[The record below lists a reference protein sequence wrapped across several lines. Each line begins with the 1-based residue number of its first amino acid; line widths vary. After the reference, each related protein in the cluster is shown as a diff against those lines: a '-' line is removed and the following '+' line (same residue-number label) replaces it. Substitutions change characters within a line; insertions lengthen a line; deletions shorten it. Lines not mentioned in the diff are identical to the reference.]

1 MADEAKLREYLKRT
15 TADLRATRRRLRTVE
30 ARGHEPL
37 AIVGMSCRF
46 PGGVRSPQE
55 LWELVA
61 AGEDA
66 ISPFPTD
73 RGWDLEALYDPD
85 VARAGTSYVREGG
98 FIDGV
103 GDFDAAFFGI
113 SPREALAMDP
123 QQRLLLETS
132 WEALEDADIDPTS
145 LRGSRTGV
153 FTGVAESNYGAGR
166 WSSSKELQGY
176 WLTGGTGSVASG
188 RVAYV
193 LGLEGPAVSVD
204 TACSSSLVALHF
216 ACQALRRG
224 ECTLALAGGA
234 SVMVGPRMFVE
245 ISHQRGLASDGRCKS
260 FAQAADGTGW
270 GEGVGVVVL
279 ERLEDARR
287 HGHRVLAVVRGSAVN
302 QDGASNG
309 LTAPNGPSQQRVIHQ
324 ALLDAQLSEGD
335 VDAVE
340 AHGTGT
346 VLGDP
351 IEAQAL
357 LATYGQRRT
366 QARPLWLGSIKSNI
380 GHTMCAAGVA
390 GVIKMTMALQHEVLP
405 QTLHVDSPSAQVDWS
420 AGAVSL
426 LREPVPWPRNGEG
439 SQNTRRRAAV
449 SSFGIS
455 GTNAHVILEVAPVED
470 GEAPAQDEVA
480 PVEDGVA
487 PVEDGVAPV
496 EDGVA
501 PVEDGV
507 APVEDGV
514 APVEDGVAPVEDGV
528 APVEDGVAPVEDGV
542 APVEDGVAPVEDG
555 VAPVEDGVAPVED
568 GVAPVED
575 GVAPV
580 EDGVAPV
587 EDEEAPARDGE
598 APAHE
603 DPAPAADNSA
613 LGAVVIPW
621 VVSAKDERA
630 LRAQAGRML
639 GFLEGA
645 PEASPRDVGRS
656 LLNRAAL
663 EHRGVVVGGEREE
676 LLAGLGALARGESSA
691 GVVEGAADLD
701 GGVVF
706 VFAGHGSQWEGMAV
720 ELLDRSAVFAEA
732 VRECGEALAE
742 FVDWSVEGVLRG
754 APGAPALERIDVVQ
768 PVLFAVMVSLARL
781 WGACGVRPT
790 AVVGHSQGEVA
801 AAHVAGG
808 LSLRDAARVVA
819 VRSRMLSGLT
829 GHGGV
834 ASVAQGVEQ
843 VRERLRRWGGRL
855 VVAGVNGPRSVGVA
869 GEREALLEFLEEC
882 AAEEWRAREVPGA
895 TAAGHTQYVEVYREE
910 VLEVLAQVAPRAGE
924 VSFYSTVTGGL
935 LDTAELDA
943 GYWYRNLR
951 ETVEFERVTRAL
963 LGEGYRTFIEV
974 SPHPV
979 LSVGIQETA
988 EEALAERVPAEG
1000 APPEGA
1006 QGRDDSPS
1014 ARAFAAP
1021 SVAAIGSLRRG
1032 EGGPRRFFASLA
1044 EAWVRGVAVDFR
1056 PLFAGGPTRRVGL
1069 PKYAFQR
1076 ERYWLAAQAG
1086 AGDLA
1091 AAGQASAEHP
1101 LLGARVALAERDGWL
1116 FTGRLSLQS
1125 HAWLADHAARG
1136 VVLLPGTAFVEL
1148 ALHAGAQVGCELVQ
1162 ELTLEEP
1169 MVLGEGEEVQVQL
1182 TVGAPDQAG
1191 CRAVEVYSRVTDG
1204 AAEGVLAGEGW
1215 TRNAGGTL
1223 APGAALTAGGTL
1235 APEGTLAAGG
1245 AGDRDGRVRAG
1256 LGGDLDGLNG
1266 GLGGS
1271 GSDLDGSGGV
1281 LAGAVWPPA
1290 GAVEVAVADLYE
1302 RLAAGGFDYGPEF
1315 RCLRGVWRR
1324 GEDLFAE
1331 VSLSEEQRVQGQSFG
1346 LHPALLDA
1354 ALHALAA
1361 TGLGEPGG
1369 APGGPRLPFAWGG
1382 VSLHATGASAL
1393 RVHLS
1398 PTGGGGVSLKAAD
1411 GAGAGV
1417 LSAHSLAL
1425 RPISAEQLGRMRRDA
1440 PQQVLCVEW
1449 APVSRGPA
1457 VAGDRLVLLEER
1469 DGALAG
1475 ALRAAAVEFEVYEDL
1490 ASLGGAVQEVA
1501 AAPRVVLVDAREWVR
1516 GGVVDA
1522 VHASTHEALRV
1533 AQAWLAEERLAAC
1546 RLAVVTGGAVAVGA
1560 EEGLPGLA
1568 QAGVWGLV
1576 RVAQAENPGR
1586 FALVDLDGAQTS
1598 WEALPEALL
1607 ASGTEEHQLAIREGG
1622 VFAPRLAP
1630 VAPAGA
1636 LRGGAGEG
1644 GSVDGAEGGPVG
1656 EVAEGGPVGED
1667 AARGGPALEVDGTVL
1682 LTGGTGELGALL
1694 ARHLVVAHGVRHLLL
1709 TSRQGPQAPGAAE
1722 LQAELGERGAS
1733 VRVAACDVADREQLR
1748 TLLASVSQEHP
1759 LRAVVHAAGVLD
1771 DGVVGSL
1778 TAERI
1783 DGVLAPKVD
1792 GAWHLHELTEHTE
1805 LSAFVLFSSLAGVLG
1820 GSGQGNY
1827 AAANTFLD
1835 ALAAARR
1842 ACGLTGCSI
1851 AWGPWEQTGG
1861 MASTLREVDRVR
1873 IARSGVVPLSAAEG
1887 LEMFDAAHALGEP
1900 LVVAARLN
1908 RAVLRG
1914 FAEAGALPS
1923 VWRGL
1928 VRAPLRRGAGTERGS
1943 LARRLASAS
1952 THERPRI
1959 VLDTVRAHA
1968 ATVLGHASPAAIEAR
1983 QPFKELGFDSLAAVE
1998 FRNRLSAAAELN
2010 LPATLVFDYPTPA
2023 LVAEHLVG
2031 VLASGAATAGV
2042 SVEAEMVELERR
2054 LSAIATDETARAR
2067 LTVRLGAFLAGL
2079 NGGQATAE
2087 DDEDVRSATV
2097 EDVFELIDRELG
2109 ALEGA
2114 GGGDGA

>member
-1 MADEAKLREYLKRT
+1 MADEAKLREYLKRA
-15 TADLRATRRRLRTVE
+15 TADLRKTRRRLRAIE
-30 ARGHEPL
+30 GRGREPL
-37 AIVGMSCRF
+37 AIVGMGCRY
-46 PGGVRSPQE
+46 PGGGRVGEGRVGGARVGGGRVGGGPISSPQE

-153 FTGVAESNYGAGR
+153 FTGVAESHYGAGR

-204 TACSSSLVALHF
+204 TACSSSLVALHL

-234 SVMVGPRMFVE
+234 TVMVGPGMFVE
-245 ISHQRGLASDGRCKS
+245 IAHQRGLASDGRCKS

-357 LATYGQRRT
+357 LATYGQRGT
-366 QARPLWLGSIKSNI
+366 QAQPLWLGSIKSNI

-405 QTLHVDSPSAQVDWS
+405 RTLHVDSPSAQVDWS

-439 SQNTRRRAAV
+439 SQSTRRRAAV

-455 GTNAHVILEVAPVED
+455 GTNAHVILEEAPAEDGVAPGQD
-470 GEAPAQDEVA
+470 GEAPTQDEVA
-480 PVEDGVA
+480 PAQNEVVPAQD
-487 PVEDGVAPV
+487 DQ
-496 EDGVA
+496 
-501 PVEDGV
+501 
-507 APVEDGV
+507 
-514 APVEDGVAPVEDGV
+514 
-528 APVEDGVAPVEDGV
+528 
-542 APVEDGVAPVEDG
+542 
-555 VAPVEDGVAPVED
+555 
-568 GVAPVED
+568 
-575 GVAPV
+575 
-580 EDGVAPV
+580 
-587 EDEEAPARDGE
+587 APAQDG
-598 APAHE
+598 PALAQ
-603 DPAPAADNSA
+603 DNPPAADN
-613 LGAVVIPW
+613 GAVGAGVVPW

-645 PEASPRDVGRS
+645 PEVSPRDVGRS
-656 LLNRAAL
+656 LLDRAAL
-663 EHRGVVVGGEREE
+663 ERRGVVVGGEQEE
-676 LLAGLGALARGESSA
+676 LLASLGALARGESSA
-691 GVVEGAADLD
+691 GVVEGTADLD

-706 VFAGHGSQWEGMAV
+706 VFAGQGSQWEGMGV
-720 ELLDRSAVFAEA
+720 ELLDCSPVFAQA
-732 VRECGEALAE
+732 LRECEEALAE

-754 APGAPALERIDVVQ
+754 LPGTPALERIEVVQ

-781 WGACGVRPT
+781 WSACGVRPA
-790 AVVGHSQGEVA
+790 AVVGHSQGEIA

-808 LSLRDAARVVA
+808 LSLPDAARVVA
-819 VRSRMLSGLT
+819 LRSQMLAGLV
-829 GHGGV
+829 GQGAV
-834 ASVAQGVEQ
+834 ASVGQGVEQ
-843 VRERLRRWGGRL
+843 VRKRLRRWGGRL
-855 VVAGVNGPRSVGVA
+855 VVAGVNGPRSVAVA
-869 GEREALLEFLEEC
+869 GEREALLELLQEC
-882 AAEEWRAREVPGA
+882 AAEGLRAREVPGTVA
-895 TAAGHTQYVEVYREE
+895 SHSQYVERYREE
-910 VLEVLAQVAPRAGE
+910 VLEVLAQVEPRAGE
-924 VSFYSTVTGGL
+924 VPFYSTVTGGPFP
-935 LDTAELDA
+935 TAELDA
-943 GYWYRNLR
+943 RYWYRNLR

-979 LSVGIQETA
+979 LSVGVQETA
-988 EEALAERVPAEG
+988 EEALAEGASAAGVPAGG
-1000 APPEGA
+1000 ASAGGVPAAGA
-1006 QGRDDSPS
+1006 QGRGDSPG

-1032 EGGPRRFFASLA
+1032 EGGPRRFLASLA
-1044 EAWVRGVAVDFR
+1044 EAWVRGVEVDFR
-1056 PLFAGGPTRRVGL
+1056 PLFAGGPARRVGL

-1125 HAWLADHAARG
+1125 HAWLADHAAMG

-1169 MVLGEGEEVQVQL
+1169 LVLGEGEEVQVQL

-1204 AAEGVLAGEGW
+1204 ADEGVVAREGW

-1223 APGAALTAGGTL
+1223 APEAALASEGTLAPGGTL
-1235 APEGTLAAGG
+1235 AGG
-1245 AGDRDGRVRAG
+1245 
-1256 LGGDLDGLNG
+1256 
-1266 GLGGS
+1266 
-1271 GSDLDGSGGV
+1271 
-1281 LAGAVWPPA
+1281 VWPPT

-1302 RLAAGGFDYGPEF
+1302 RLAAGGLEYGPEF
-1315 RCLRGVWRR
+1315 RCLRSVWRR
-1324 GEDLFAE
+1324 GEELFAE
-1331 VSLSEEQRVQGQSFG
+1331 VSLSEEQRAQGESFG

-1361 TGLGEPGG
+1361 TTGSGEPGDE
-1369 APGGPRLPFAWGG
+1369 PEGPPLPFAWSG
-1382 VSLHATGASAL
+1382 VSRHATGASAL
-1393 RVHLS
+1393 RVQLS
-1398 PTGGGGVSLKAAD
+1398 PTGGGGVSLRAAD
-1411 GAGAGV
+1411 SAGAEV
-1417 LSAHSLAL
+1417 LAVRSLAL

-1449 APVSRGPA
+1449 APVSCGAPA
-1457 VAGDRLVLLEER
+1457 AGDRLALLGGR
-1469 DGALAG
+1469 DGPLAS
-1475 ALRAAAVEFEVYEDL
+1475 ALRTAGVECEVYEDL
-1490 ASLGGAVQEVA
+1490 ASLSGAVQEAA
-1501 AAPRVVLVDAREWVR
+1501 AAPRVVLVDAREWVS

-1522 VHASTHEALRV
+1522 VHASTHEALAV

-1560 EEGLPGLA
+1560 EEELPGLA

-1586 FALVDLDGAQTS
+1586 FALVDLDGAQAS

-1607 ASGTEEHQLAIREGG
+1607 AAGTEEHQLAIREGG
-1622 VFAPRLAP
+1622 VCAPRLAP
-1630 VAPAGA
+1630 G
-1636 LRGGAGEG
+1636 
-1644 GSVDGAEGGPVG
+1644 
-1656 EVAEGGPVGED
+1656 
-1667 AARGGPALEVDGTVL
+1667 AARGGPALGVDGTVL

-1709 TSRQGPQAPGAAE
+1709 ASRQGPQAPGAAE

-1759 LRAVVHAAGVLD
+1759 LRAVVHAAGALD

-1805 LSAFVLFSSLAGVLG
+1805 LSAFVLFSSLAGVVG

-1842 ACGLTGCSI
+1842 ARGLAGCSI
-1851 AWGPWEQTGG
+1851 AWGPWEQRGG

-1887 LEMFDAAHALGEP
+1887 LEMFDVAHALGEP

-1908 RAVLRG
+1908 RPVLRG
-1914 FAEAGALPS
+1914 FAQAGALPS

-1928 VRAPLRRGAGTERGS
+1928 VRAPLRRGAGAERGS
-1943 LARRLASAS
+1943 LARRLARAS
-1952 THERPRI
+1952 THERGRI

-1968 ATVLGHASPAAIEAR
+1968 ATVLGHTSPAAVEAR
-1983 QPFKELGFDSLAAVE
+1983 QTFKELGFDSLAAVE
-1998 FRNRLSAAAELN
+1998 FRNRLSAVAELN
-2010 LPATLVFDYPTPA
+2010 LPATLVFDHPTPA
-2023 LVAEHLVG
+2023 QVAEHLVER
-2031 VLASGAATAGV
+2031 LASGAATAGV

-2054 LSAIATDETARAR
+2054 LAAIAADEAARAR

-2079 NGGQATAE
+2079 NGGQATAK
-2087 DDEDVRSATV
+2087 DDEDVRSATAQ
-2097 EDVFELIDRELG
+2097 DVFELIDRELG

>member
-1 MADEAKLREYLKRT
+1 MADEAQLREYLKRA
-15 TADLRATRRRLRTVE
+15 TADLRRTRRRLHAIE
-30 ARGHEPL
+30 GRGHEPL
-37 AIVGMSCRF
+37 AIVGMSCRY
-46 PGGVRSPQE
+46 PGGVRSPQD
-55 LWELVA
+55 LWELVERGA
-61 AGEDA
+61 DV

-85 VARAGTSYVREGG
+85 LSRAGTSYVREGG

-103 GDFDAAFFGI
+103 GDFDAAFFRIG
-113 SPREALAMDP
+113 SREALAMDP

-153 FTGVAESNYGAGR
+153 FTGVASSNYGAGR

-176 WLTGGTGSVASG
+176 WLTGGAGSVASG

-193 LGLEGPAVSVD
+193 FGLEGPAISVD
-204 TACSSSLVALHF
+204 TACSSSLVALHL

-224 ECTLALAGGA
+224 ECALALAGGA
-234 SVMVGPRMFVE
+234 SVMVGPGMFVE

-279 ERLEDARR
+279 ERLQDAHR

-357 LATYGQRRT
+357 LATYGLRHTPAQ
-366 QARPLWLGSIKSNI
+366 PLWLGSIKSNI
-380 GHTMCAAGVA
+380 GHTLCAAGVA

-426 LREPVPWPRNGEG
+426 LREPVPWSRSGGGSEG
-439 SQNTRRRAAV
+439 GRRRAGV

-455 GTNAHVILEVAPVED
+455 GTNAHLILE
-470 GEAPAQDEVA
+470 EAPPHVEAASARGEDASAQDEA
-480 PVEDGVA
+480 ASARGEYTPA
-487 PVEDGVAPV
+487 K
-496 EDGVA
+496 
-501 PVEDGV
+501 
-507 APVEDGV
+507 
-514 APVEDGVAPVEDGV
+514 
-528 APVEDGVAPVEDGV
+528 
-542 APVEDGVAPVEDG
+542 
-555 VAPVEDGVAPVED
+555 
-568 GVAPVED
+568 
-575 GVAPV
+575 
-580 EDGVAPV
+580 
-587 EDEEAPARDGE
+587 DEEASAQDE
-598 APAHE
+598 
-603 DPAPAADNSA
+603 PAPAAA
-613 LGAVVIPW
+613 RGTLGAGVVPW
-621 VVSAKDERA
+621 VVSAREERA

-639 GFLEGA
+639 EFLEEGA
-645 PEASPRDVGRS
+645 PEASPQDVGRS
-656 LLNRAAL
+656 LLGRAAL
-663 EHRGVVVGGEREE
+663 ERRGVVVGGDRDE
-676 LLAGLGALARGESSA
+676 LLAGLGALTRGESSA

-706 VFAGHGSQWEGMAV
+706 VFAGQGSQWEGMAV
-720 ELLDRSAVFAEA
+720 ELLDCSPVFAEA
-732 VRECGEALAE
+732 MRACGEALAE

-754 APGAPALERIDVVQ
+754 TPGAPSLERIEVVQ
-768 PVLFAVMVSLARL
+768 PALFAVMVSLARL
-781 WGACGVRPT
+781 WGACGVRPA
-790 AVVGHSQGEVA
+790 AVVGHSQGEIA

-808 LSLRDAARVVA
+808 LSLGDAARVVA
-819 VRSRMLSGLT
+819 LRSRMLAGLV
-829 GHGGV
+829 GHGAV

-843 VRERLRRWGGRL
+843 VRERLQRWGGRL

-869 GEREALLEFLEEC
+869 GDREALLEFLQEC
-882 AAEEWRAREVPGA
+882 TAEGLRAREVPGTVA
-895 TAAGHTQYVEVYREE
+895 SHSQYVEVYREE
-910 VLEVLAQVAPRAGE
+910 VLEVLAQVAPRSGE
-924 VSFYSTVTGGL
+924 VSFYSTVTGGP

-963 LGEGYRTFIEV
+963 LGEGHRAFIEI

-979 LSVGIQETA
+979 LSMGVQETA
-988 EEALAERVPAEG
+988 EEVLAEWMPAEG
-1000 APPEGA
+1000 ALAESALAEGA
-1006 QGRDDSPS
+1006 PAAEAQRRGAAG
-1014 ARAFAAP
+1014 ARALAAPNLAAP

-1032 EGGPRRFFASLA
+1032 EGGPRRFLASLA

-1056 PLFAGGPTRRVGL
+1056 PLFAGRPTRRVGL

-1204 AAEGVLAGEGW
+1204 ADEGVLAGEGW

-1223 APGAALTAGGTL
+1223 APQGTL
-1235 APEGTLAAGG
+1235 APGG
-1245 AGDRDGRVRAG
+1245 AGDWNGRVRAG

-1266 GLGGS
+1266 GLDGS

-1281 LAGAVWPPA
+1281 LAGGVWPPA

-1302 RLAAGGFDYGPEF
+1302 RLAAGGLDYGPEF
-1315 RCLRGVWRR
+1315 QCLRGVWRQ

-1331 VSLSEEQRVQGQSFG
+1331 VSLSEEQRAQGELFV

-1361 TGLGEPGG
+1361 SGLDEPEGL
-1369 APGGPRLPFAWGG
+1369 PEGPRLPFAWDG
-1382 VSLHATGASAL
+1382 VSVRAVGASTL

-1398 PTGGGGVSLKAAD
+1398 PTGGGRVSLKAAD
-1411 GAGAGV
+1411 SAGAEV
-1417 LSAHSLAL
+1417 LAARSLVL

-1440 PQQVLCVEW
+1440 PQQVLGVEW
-1449 APVSRGPA
+1449 VPVSGGAP
-1457 VAGDRLVLLEER
+1457 VAGDCLALLGGQG
-1469 DGALAG
+1469 GALADG
-1475 ALRAAAVEFEVYEDL
+1475 LRAAGVECEVYDDL
-1490 ASLGGAVQEVA
+1490 ASLGRAVQEAA

-1516 GGVVDA
+1516 GGVADA
-1522 VHASTHEALRV
+1522 VHASTHEALAV
-1533 AQAWLAEERLAAC
+1533 AQAWLAEERLGAC

-1560 EEGLPGLA
+1560 EEELPGLA

-1586 FALVDLDGAQTS
+1586 FALVDLDGAQAS

-1607 ASGTEEHQLAIREGG
+1607 ATGTEEHQLAIREGG

-1630 VAPAGA
+1630 VPAA
-1636 LRGGAGEG
+1636 DDPR
-1644 GSVDGAEGGPVG
+1644 
-1656 EVAEGGPVGED
+1656 D
-1667 AARGGPALEVDGTVL
+1667 AVPALEVDGTVL

-1835 ALAAARR
+1835 ALAVARR
-1842 ACGLTGCSI
+1842 ARGLAGCSI

-1873 IARSGVVPLSAAEG
+1873 IARSGVVPLSATEG

-1928 VRAPLRRGAGTERGS
+1928 VRAALRRGAGAERGS

-1983 QPFKELGFDSLAAVE
+1983 RPFKELGFDSLAAVE
-1998 FRNRLSAAAELN
+1998 FRNRLSAVAELN

-2031 VLASGAATAGV
+2031 VLASGAATAGG

-2054 LSAIATDETARAR
+2054 LAAIATDGAARAR

-2079 NGGQATAE
+2079 NGGRATAE
-2087 DDEDVRSATV
+2087 DDEDVRSATAQ
-2097 EDVFELIDRELG
+2097 DVFELIDRELG